1 LAVFKPAPA
10 PVENRAM
17 STRRRRALLL
27 ALSLPLLLAP
37 FDASAAL
44 AEGSAVTTTRVAI
57 GKSVKGRTIWAI
69 HRTRPGATKRVVV
82 VGQVHGDERA
92 GIRVTRRLKQAELP
106 ENLDLWIIPTANPD
120 GLAAGTRTNARG
132 VDLNRNFPYRWRRIN
147 VGRPTYSGPSA
158 ASEPETKALRAFITR
173 IEPRITIT
181 FHQPLFGV
189 GKNDK
194 RPEVHTAISKGI
206 RLPVKE
212 YACSSVCYGSFT
224 SWHNR
229 RREGVAVT
237 VEFARTASTW
247 RVNRATSTVL
257 SVGSRL

>member
-1 LAVFKPAPA
+1 M
-10 PVENRAM
+10 VENKGM
-17 STRRRRALLL
+17 SLSRRALVFV
-27 ALSLPLLLAP
+27 AG
-37 FDASAAL
+37 AAL
-44 AEGSAVTTTRVAI
+44 LTPLAAASPVPTAAAAEVTTTRVAI
-57 GKSVKGRTIWAI
+57 GKSVQGRTIWAF

-82 VGQVHGDERA
+82 IGQIHGDERA
-92 GIRVTRRLKQAELP
+92 GLRVTSRLKKAALP
-106 ENLDLWIIPTANPD
+106 ANLDLWIIPTANPD
-120 GLAAGTRTNARG
+120 GRAANTRTNARR

-147 VGRPTYSGPSA
+147 VGRPTYSGPRA
-158 ASEPETKALRAFITR
+158 ASEPETRALQAFITR

-181 FHQPLFGV
+181 FHQPLYGV

-194 RPEVHTAISKGI
+194 RPEVHRAIARGT

-229 RREGVAVT
+229 TRYGVAVT
-237 VEFARTASTW
+237 VELGRTASAW
-247 RVNRATSTVL
+247 RLDRAAATAL